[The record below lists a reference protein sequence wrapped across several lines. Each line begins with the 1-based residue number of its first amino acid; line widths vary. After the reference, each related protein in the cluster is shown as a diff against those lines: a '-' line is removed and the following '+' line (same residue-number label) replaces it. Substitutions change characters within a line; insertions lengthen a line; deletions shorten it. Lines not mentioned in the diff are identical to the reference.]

1 MYFDLYKVGFYP
13 AVSKC
18 IECGKEH
25 SEDQIREAIL
35 RATREFNPYH
45 DPKTGRFASGSSGNG
60 SKTTNQ
66 KPPSYRVAADSFAKF
81 AATTEFEEYTYR
93 PKTGKGYGLKSGKE
107 VAKEF
112 HRDFSNG
119 KDDDVTVIAVTNN
132 IGDLN
137 DKTER
142 AYDRLLQS
150 NEEPLLGVWKS
161 DSGDRYTDVS
171 SVKIGLDIVKVKK
184 LLRENNQEAAMI
196 VTKEGEVDFIYVD

>member
-1 MYFDLYKVGFYP
+1 M
-13 AVSKC
+13 
-18 IECGKEH
+18 
-25 SEDQIREAIL
+25 
-35 RATREFNPYH
+35 
-45 DPKTGRFASGSSGNG
+45 
-60 SKTTNQ
+60 
-66 KPPSYRVAADSFAKF
+66 
-81 AATTEFEEYTYR
+81 
-93 PKTGKGYGLKSGKE
+93 
-107 VAKEF
+107 
-112 HRDFSNG
+112 
-119 KDDDVTVIAVTNN
+119 TVIAVTNN